1 MQGLASLYEP
11 ALDFL
16 VLSTLNFTHTHTHTL
31 IADSTQ
37 RVYSQR
43 MRGSSRPS
51 ERERD
56 PATAQNTDF
65 ATTSTSR
72 LKPGYSKK

>member
-11 ALDFL
+11 AFRLPCAIHSQFY
-16 VLSTLNFTHTHTHTL
+16 THTHTL